1 MGCKTADEV
10 PLQGR
15 CVNSLAQLAIKKYDP
30 VRMYMKDYKY
40 RLIVIFVVLYQ
51 CTSPEPI
58 LFKFYRLFCVFLQ
71 KFGIYFKV
79 YQNWQCAVR
88 ELSDCNVYYCSFFPK
103 LLINY

>member
-15 CVNSLAQLAIKKYDP
+15 CINSLAQLAIKKYDP

-58 LFKFYRLFCVFLQ
+58 LFKFYRLFFVFLQ
-71 KFGIYFKV
+71 KFGIYFNTTNVK
-79 YQNWQCAVR
+79 NMH
-88 ELSDCNVYYCSFFPK
+88 LSK
-103 LLINY
+103 LAMCGKGA